1 MGIFEKLKAIW
12 RNVIVNIFKW
22 AIVFIVSSI
31 LGINTIELIVLL
43 VACII
48 DLLLLLIL
56 RSKMLKM
63 VVNISSYWVLG
74 PIAQLDLMQ
83 DCSTANVLKVIFC
96 FLIIIISQSLEY
108 ITYKDLVVE

>member
-1 MGIFEKLKAIW
+1 MGTFEKLKIFA
-12 RNVIVNIFKW
+12 RNIIVNLMKWIVIFII
-22 AIVFIVSSI
+22 ASI
-31 LGINTIELIVLL
+31 LQINTIELVILL

-56 RSKMLKM
+56 RNKMLKM

>member
-1 MGIFEKLKAIW
+1 MGTFEKLKIFA
-12 RNVIVNIFKW
+12 RNIIVNLMKWIVIFII
-22 AIVFIVSSI
+22 ASI
-31 LGINTIELIVLL
+31 LQINTIELVILL

-56 RSKMLKM
+56 RNKMLKM

-108 ITYKDLVVE
+108 LTYKDVVVE

>member
-1 MGIFEKLKAIW
+1 MGTFEKLKIFA
-12 RNVIVNIFKW
+12 RNIIVNLMKWIVIFII
-22 AIVFIVSSI
+22 ASI
-31 LGINTIELIVLL
+31 LQINTIELVVLL

>member
-1 MGIFEKLKAIW
+1 MGTFEKLKAIW
-12 RNVIVNIFKW
+12 RNVIANIFKW
-22 AIVFIVSSI
+22 AIVFIISAI
-31 LGINTIELIVLL
+31 LGINTIELVVLL

-48 DLLLLLIL
+48 DFLLLLIL

>member
-1 MGIFEKLKAIW
+1 MGTFEKLKIFA
-12 RNVIVNIFKW
+12 RNIIVNLMKWIVIFII
-22 AIVFIVSSI
+22 ASI
-31 LGINTIELIVLL
+31 LQINTIELVILL

-56 RSKMLKM
+56 RNKMLKM

-108 ITYKDLVVE
+108 LTYKDLVVE